1 MKVKKDLKKCMVFN
15 LKMLDAIRKGDF
27 SNVKNAKEVGEI
39 IKKENLKII
48 RRTIVDGLRNNSGTL
63 SDSQIKMLE
72 KIIVD
77 LDIPEG
83 FLVIDKARLRELK
96 TDKERQD
103 FIENILKKDYG
114 EGVGSEEIYLLYSF
128 LIQEAISLDNQQL
141 IDKLLNRIEKIDE
154 E

>member
-83 FLVIDKARLRELK
+83 FLVIDKARLKELK